1 MLPFI
6 RSGGALD
13 WDVSLSPFQRGPP
26 RRLNI
31 AIVGHVDHGK
41 STIVGRLLAD
51 TGTLPEGK
59 LEQVRAHCARN
70 AKPFEYAFLVD
81 ALKEEQGQ
89 GITIDSARVFF
100 RTARRHYILIDA
112 PGHLEFL
119 KNMVTGA
126 ARAEAALLVVDAREG
141 MQDNTRRHA
150 RLLPLLGVRHIAVL
164 INKIDLV
171 DYAAAVAHRLE
182 AEVREFLKSIGV
194 AAGPAIPVSGMEGD
208 NLVHSSP
215 RTPWYSGP
223 SLVEYLD
230 GLSELAEP
238 TEQPI
243 RMPVQAVYKFTAERD
258 ERRIVAGGVASG
270 RLRRGDEVVFYPS
283 GKRSRVHTLEAFNAA
298 PPSEAVAGAP
308 AGFTLTDQIYV
319 ARGEVACRGDE
330 PRPVIAAR
338 LRVSLFWL
346 STAPFVSGR
355 SYRLKL
361 GTAAVGAELERVER
375 LVDAA
380 ELGAREET
388 SSVGRNEVA
397 DCILS
402 LHRPVAVDLEGG
414 VPATNRFVIVDEWQI
429 RGGGIIREVLPD
441 PQAGVRERVLIRN
454 AKWERSSIPWERR
467 AERLGQQPALVLI
480 TGARE
485 ADRKGLAR
493 ALEARLFNDGGLAY
507 FLGIGNLLYG
517 VDADLERT
525 GEHRHEHLRRLGE
538 VGNLL
543 LDAGMLL
550 VVTAAELTEGE
561 LDLLRTTVDASR
573 IYTAWLGPVA
583 GTGLAPH
590 LHLGAEDSE
599 AENVE
604 RIRQLLLEGG
614 VLSKP

>member
-1 MLPFI
+1 M
-6 RSGGALD
+6 
-13 WDVSLSPFQRGPP
+13 
-26 RRLNI
+26 NI

-59 LEQVRAHCARN
+59 LEQVRAYCARN

-100 RTARRHYILIDA
+100 RTPRRHYILIDA

-141 MQDNTRRHA
+141 IQDTTRRHA
-150 RLLPLLGVRHIAVL
+150 RLLPLLGVRHVAVL

-171 DYAAAVAHRLE
+171 GYDAKTVSALDRD
-182 AEVREFLKSIGV
+182 VRGFLASIGV
-194 AAGPAIPVSGMEGD
+194 RPEAMIPVSGREGD
-208 NLVHSSP
+208 NLVRGSAT
-215 RTPWYSGP
+215 TPWYDGP

-230 GLSELAEP
+230 GLDEMAEP
-238 TEQPI
+238 TEQPF

-283 GKRSRVHTLEAFNAA
+283 GKRSRVQTLEAFNAV
-298 PPSEAVAGAP
+298 PPSEAVAGSA

-319 ARGEVACRGDE
+319 ARGEVACRSDE

-346 STAPFVSGR
+346 GAAPLVSGR

-361 GTAAVGAELERVER
+361 GTATVGAELEGVER
-375 LVDAA
+375 LIDAA
-380 ELGAREET
+380 ELGAREDAAG
-388 SSVGRNEVA
+388 VGRHEVA
-397 DCILS
+397 ECILR
-402 LHRPVAVDLEGG
+402 LDRPVAVDLEGG

-429 RGGGIIREVLPD
+429 RGGGIVLEALPD

-480 TGARE
+480 TGSPD
-485 ADRKGLAR
+485 ADRKSLAR
-493 ALEARLFNDGGLAY
+493 ALEARLFDAGGLAY

-550 VVTAAELTEGE
+550 VVTAAELTESE
-561 LDLLRTTVDASR
+561 LDLFRTTVDATR
-573 IYTAWLGPVA
+573 IYTVWLGPDA
-583 GTGLAPH
+583 GTGLTPH
-590 LHLGAEDSE
+590 LHLSTADSD

-604 RIRQLLLEGG
+604 RIRQLLLERG
-614 VLSKP
+614 VLSRP

>member
-1 MLPFI
+1 M
-6 RSGGALD
+6 
-13 WDVSLSPFQRGPP
+13 
-26 RRLNI
+26 NI
-31 AIVGHVDHGK
+31 AVVGHVDHGT

-70 AKPFEYAFLVD
+70 ARPFEYAFLVD

-100 RTARRHYILIDA
+100 RTPRRHYILIDA

-150 RLLPLLGVRHIAVL
+150 RLLPLLGVRHVAVL

-171 DYAAAVAHRLE
+171 GYDAAVAEALE
-182 AEVREFLKSIGV
+182 REVREFLESIGV
-194 AAGPAIPVSGMEGD
+194 TAGPAIPVSGREGD
-208 NLVHSSP
+208 NLVTASP
-215 RTPWYSGP
+215 RTPWYAGP

-230 GLSELAEP
+230 GLEELAEP
-238 TEQPI
+238 TEQPF
-243 RMPVQAVYKFTAERD
+243 RMPVQAVYKFTAEAD

-270 RLRRGDEVVFYPS
+270 RLRLGDEVVFYPS
-283 GKRSRVHTLEAFNAA
+283 GKRSRVQTLEAFNAA
-298 PPSEAVAGAP
+298 PPVEAAAGAA

-319 ARGEVACRGDE
+319 ARGEVACRSDE

-346 STAPFVSGR
+346 GAAPLVSGR

-361 GTAAVGAELERVER
+361 GTATVGAELERVER
-375 LVDAA
+375 LVDAT
-380 ELGAREET
+380 ELGSRENAT
-388 SSVGRNEVA
+388 SVERNEVA
-397 DCILS
+397 ECILD
-402 LHRPVAVDLEGG
+402 LDRPVAVDLEGG

-429 RGGGIIREVLPD
+429 RGGGIVREALPD
-441 PQAGVRERVLIRN
+441 PQTGVRERVLIRN

-467 AERLGQQPALVLI
+467 AERFGQQPALILI
-480 TGARE
+480 TGSRD
-485 ADRKGLAR
+485 ADRKSLAR
-493 ALEARLFNDGGLAY
+493 ALEARLFDDGGLAY

-543 LDAGMLL
+543 LDAGVLL
-550 VVTAAELTEGE
+550 VVTAAELSDGE
-561 LDLLRTTVDASR
+561 LDLLRTTVDATR
-573 IYTAWLGPVA
+573 IYTIWLGPDA
-583 GTGLAPH
+583 GTGLAAH
-590 LHLGAEDSE
+590 LHLAAEASD
-599 AENVE
+599 ADNVE
-604 RIRQLLLEGG
+604 KIRQLLVERG
-614 VLSKP
+614 VLTRP